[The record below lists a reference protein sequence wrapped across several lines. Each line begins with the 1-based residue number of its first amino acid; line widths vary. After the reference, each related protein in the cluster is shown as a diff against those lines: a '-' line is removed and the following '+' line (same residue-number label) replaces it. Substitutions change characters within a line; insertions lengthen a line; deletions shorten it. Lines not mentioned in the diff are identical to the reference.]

1 MWRITLILALPI
13 LIGGTQPADAL
24 RRGNI
29 AYERGDYESA
39 VRAYSQAESTI
50 TDPGLAAFNKA
61 TALYQRGKYRDAE
74 QAFRCALEDAVGPRR
89 TFALY
94 GLGSALV
101 QQGRERGAEVLREA
115 VRCYEACI
123 QRDDISADL
132 ADDACHN
139 IELAKMLLATISPKS
154 SDKPDTRPDDKE
166 EKPKPPQPRTTPESG
181 EEPVG
186 KGKADSRGEKQ
197 RVRKDQAKDAQQT
210 DEGAPGAGRELPPVP
225 DQEDMAPMSPEDAQ
239 EHLKRAAA
247 RVMSE
252 QRVHQKLKRAR
263 GSNENGL
270 DW

>member
-1 MWRITLILALPI
+1 MPRILLLLAIPI
-13 LIGGTQPADAL
+13 LIAGTRPEDAL
-24 RRGNI
+24 RRGNM
-29 AYERGDYESA
+29 AYEHGDYESA
-39 VRAYSQAESTI
+39 VRAYAEAESTI
-50 TDPGLAAFNKA
+50 TDPGLAAFNRA
-61 TALYQRGKYRDAE
+61 AALYQKGMFRDSE
-74 QAFRCALEDAVGPRR
+74 HAFRCTLEDAVGQRR

-101 QQGRERGAEVLREA
+101 QQGRERGAEVLRDA
-115 VRCYEACI
+115 IRSYEACI
-123 QRDDISADL
+123 QRDDINADL
-132 ADDACHN
+132 ADDARHN
-139 IELAKMLLATISPKS
+139 IELAKMLLATIPPKL
-154 SDKPDTRPDDKE
+154 SDKPDKRPDEKE
-166 EKPKPPQPRTTPESG
+166 ENPKPPQPRTTPESG

-225 DQEDMAPMSPEDAQ
+225 DQEDLAPMSPEDAQ

-252 QRVHQKLKRAR
+252 QRAHQKQKRSR
-263 GSNENGL
+263 GGNENGL

>member
-1 MWRITLILALPI
+1 MTRILLLLALPV
-13 LIGGTQPADAL
+13 LIAGTQPQDAL
-24 RRGNI
+24 RRGNL
-29 AYERGDYESA
+29 AYDRGDYESA
-39 VRAYSQAESTI
+39 IRAYLEAESTI

-61 TALYQRGKYRDAE
+61 TALYQKGMYRDAE
-74 QAFRCALEDAVGPRR
+74 QAYRCALEDAVGSRR

-115 VRCYEACI
+115 VRSYEACI
-123 QRDDISADL
+123 QQKDTGADL
-132 ADDACHN
+132 ADDARHN
-139 IELAKMLLATISPKS
+139 IELAKMLIATIPPKS
-154 SDKPDTRPDDKE
+154 SDKPNTRPDEKQ
-166 EKPKPPQPRTTPESG
+166 EKPNPPQPRATPESG

-197 RVRKDQAKDAQQT
+197 RVRKDHAKDAQQT

-225 DQEDMAPMSPEDAQ
+225 DQEDVASMSPEDAQ
-239 EHLKRAAA
+239 EHLNRAAA

-252 QRVHQKLKRAR
+252 QRMHRKQKRTR